1 MTNDTNDR
9 SNLNFRG
16 NSNVVLKSP
25 NYLCVIQKLKY
36 KNKMNDFE
44 NILLT
49 DWVKEMRRTVK
60 IYREPVLD
68 EFATNIIKFACD
80 TFKQD
85 LHVFF
90 MSVDVAE
97 EYISLKFLHK
107 AEIKDPFLVVCVV
120 VFIMGKFYG
129 AQGADLK
136 ISTLEKFMLKLTGI
150 KYDHMTIRKSEFEIL
165 QVMQCHLPS
174 TTVLDDLDTFFENFT
189 REYRLQ
195 EVLRPLCFE
204 ILIVVYCLKSKWF
217 DAIKETYKDDLRT
230 FEFLMGS
237 KLYLPS
243 GILITA
249 FKKTNYYLILD
260 IEGLLEDLSAYTNIA
275 PRHVHTLSSSIL
287 SLMNS

>member
-1 MTNDTNDR
+1 
-9 SNLNFRG
+9 
-16 NSNVVLKSP
+16 
-25 NYLCVIQKLKY
+25 
-36 KNKMNDFE
+36 MNDFE
-44 NILLT
+44 NTLLT
-49 DWVKEMRRTVK
+49 NWVNEMRRAVK
-60 IYREPVLD
+60 IHRDPILD
-68 EFATNIIKFACD
+68 EYVTNVIKLACD

-90 MSVDVAE
+90 MSIDVME
-97 EYISLKFLHK
+97 EYIYLKNLHQ
-107 AEIKDPFLVVCVV
+107 AEIKDPFLVVFVI

-136 ISTLEKFMLKLTGI
+136 ISTIQKFMLRLTGI
-150 KYDHMTIRKSEFEIL
+150 KYDRLIIQKSEFEIL
-165 QVMQCHLPS
+165 QVMQCQLPS

-204 ILIVVYCLKSKWF
+204 ILIVVYSLKQKWV
-217 DAIKETYKDDLRT
+217 DSIKETYKDDWRT

-260 IEGLLEDLSAYTNIA
+260 VEGLLEDLSAYTNIA

-287 SLMNS
+287 NLMNA